1 MFLST
6 FKDEEHL
13 TDKADNTQWFPT
25 WFCSYTVTELSS
37 VWFYNFMCKN
47 IEVIHTDIWEKHR
60 ATVLHGGGLWK
71 TSTSSAIIQEAKTYS
86 HYMKKSPWLTT
97 KIVKPG
103 YLISFAIYLCRKSQ
117 MRTDLKSTAFCISF
131 HVLWR
136 QEANR
141 AISLFFMNNTCYQ
154 VSSIRFMNCSWAK
167 SHWH

>member
-13 TDKADNTQWFPT
+13 NDKADNTQWFPT
-25 WFCSYTVTELSS
+25 WFFSYTLTELSS

-47 IEVIHTDIWEKHR
+47 TEVIHTDIWEKHR
-60 ATVLHGGGLWK
+60 APVLHGGGLWK
-71 TSTSSAIIQEAKTYS
+71 TSTCSAIIQEAQKYS
-86 HYMKKSPWLTT
+86 LHEEKPRANHKNC
-97 KIVKPG
+97 KPG
-103 YLISFAIYLCRKSQ
+103 YLISITIYLCRKSQ

-131 HVLWR
+131 HVPWQ

-141 AISLFFMNNTCYQ
+141 AISLFCMNNTCYV

-167 SHWH
+167 SHRH